1 MTDSNKNIFYIL
13 MFFAMIGWGGSWV
26 NVKVLSSYINEYDVM
41 FFRYIITA
49 VTMVP
54 IMLVLRKSFKIDLK
68 SFILVVVTSAILV
81 AYMKYFYLGT
91 KLGTASLGGAFVTT
105 LIPINTFLILTI
117 FGSKKIFKKDYFAL
131 ALGALGV
138 LTMLNVWS
146 ANLDEVFVIHNLYF
160 ILASILWPLLTIT
173 SSKATKISPIV
184 FTFYMYIVSSFM
196 AIFFMDF
203 TTIAYDKFDSVFYI
217 NLFAITIFASTFA
230 NTIFFLGIEK
240 LGAAD
245 VSSFI
250 FLVPFAAITLS
261 AIFLK
266 ENITISII
274 IGTIMTIIA
283 VKILN
288 NIKIYKKKK
297 VEH

>member
-1 MTDSNKNIFYIL
+1 M
-13 MFFAMIGWGGSWV
+13 
-26 NVKVLSSYINEYDVM
+26 
-41 FFRYIITA
+41 
-49 VTMVP
+49 
-54 IMLVLRKSFKIDLK
+54 
-68 SFILVVVTSAILV
+68 
-81 AYMKYFYLGT
+81 
-91 KLGTASLGGAFVTT
+91 
-105 LIPINTFLILTI
+105 
-117 FGSKKIFKKDYFAL
+117 
-131 ALGALGV
+131 
-138 LTMLNVWS
+138 
-146 ANLDEVFVIHNLYF
+146 
-160 ILASILWPLLTIT
+160 T

>member
-41 FFRYIITA
+41 FFRYVITA
-49 VTMVP
+49 ITMIP
-54 IMLVLRKSFKIDLK
+54 IMLVLRKKFTIDKK
-68 SFILVVVTSAILV
+68 SFFLVVVTSIILV
-81 AYMKYFYLGT
+81 AYMKYFFLGT

-105 LIPINTFLILTI
+105 LIPINTFLILAL
-117 FGSKKIFKKDYFAL
+117 FGSKKIEKKDYFAL
-131 ALGALGV
+131 LLGAIGV
-138 LTMLNVWS
+138 LTMLNVWG
-146 ANLDEVFVIHNLYF
+146 ANFDEIFVVHNLYF
-160 ILASILWPLLTIT
+160 ILASILWPLLTIV
-173 SSKATKISPIV
+173 SSKATNISPIV
-184 FTFYMYIVSSFM
+184 FTFYMYIVTSLMSM
-196 AIFFMDF
+196 FFMDF
-203 TTIAYDKFDSVFYI
+203 STIAYEKFDYIFYI

-240 LGAAD
+240 LGAAN

-288 NIKIYKKKK
+288 NIKLYKKKK
-297 VEH
+297 IEQ

>member
-1 MTDSNKNIFYIL
+1 

-26 NVKVLSSYINEYDVM
+26 NVKVLSNYINEYDVM

-49 VTMVP
+49 ITMIP
-54 IMLVLRKSFKIDLK
+54 IMLVLRKSFKIDTK
-68 SFILVVVTSAILV
+68 SFFIVIIASIILVV
-81 AYMKYFYLGT
+81 YMKYFYLGT

-105 LIPINTFLILTI
+105 LIPINTFLILAI
-117 FGSKKIFKKDYFAL
+117 FGSKKILKKDYFAL
-131 ALGALGV
+131 FLGAIGV
-138 LTMLNVWS
+138 LTMLNVWGT
-146 ANLDEVFVIHNLYF
+146 DPDKIFVIHNLYF
-160 ILASILWPLLTIT
+160 ILASILWAFLTIT

-184 FTFYMYIVSSFM
+184 FTFYMYLVCSFIS
-196 AIFFMDF
+196 IFFMDF
-203 TTIAYDKFDSVFYI
+203 STIAYDKFDSIFYI

-240 LGAAD
+240 LGAAN

-250 FLVPFAAITLS
+250 FLVPFSAITLS

-266 ENITISII
+266 EEITFSII
-274 IGTIMTIIA
+274 IGTIMTITA

-288 NIKIYKKKK
+288 NIKIKKKK
-297 VEH
+297 K

>member
-1 MTDSNKNIFYIL
+1 

-26 NVKVLSSYINEYDVM
+26 NVKVLSNYINEYDVM

-49 VTMVP
+49 ITMIP
-54 IMLVLRKSFKIDLK
+54 IMLVLRKSFKIDTK
-68 SFILVVVTSAILV
+68 SFFIVIIASIILVV
-81 AYMKYFYLGT
+81 YMKYFYLGT

-105 LIPINTFLILTI
+105 LIPINTFLILAI
-117 FGSKKIFKKDYFAL
+117 FGSKKILKKDYFAL
-131 ALGALGV
+131 FLGAIGV
-138 LTMLNVWS
+138 LTMLNVWGT
-146 ANLDEVFVIHNLYF
+146 DPDKIFVIHNLYF
-160 ILASILWPLLTIT
+160 ILASILWAFLTIT

-184 FTFYMYIVSSFM
+184 FTFYMYLVCSFIS
-196 AIFFMDF
+196 IFFMDF
-203 TTIAYDKFDSVFYI
+203 STIAYDEFDSIFYI

-240 LGAAD
+240 LGAAN

-250 FLVPFAAITLS
+250 FLVPFSAITLS

-266 ENITISII
+266 EEITFSII

-288 NIKIYKKKK
+288 NIKIKKKR
-297 VEH
+297 

>member
-1 MTDSNKNIFYIL
+1 MTDSNKNIFYVL

-26 NVKVLSSYINEYDVM
+26 NIKVLSSYINEYDVM

-49 VTMVP
+49 ITMIP

-68 SFILVVVTSAILV
+68 SFFLVIVTSAILV

-105 LIPINTFLILTI
+105 LIPINTFLILAI

-131 ALGALGV
+131 TLGALGV

-146 ANLDEVFVIHNLYF
+146 ANLDEVLVIHNLYF

-203 TTIAYDKFDSVFYI
+203 TTIAYENFDSIFYI

-288 NIKIYKKKK
+288 NIKLYKKKK
-297 VEH
+297 VEP

>member
-26 NVKVLSSYINEYDVM
+26 NVKILSSYINEYDVM

-49 VTMVP
+49 ITMIP
-54 IMLVLRKSFKIDLK
+54 IMLVLRKKFTIDKK
-68 SFILVVVTSAILV
+68 SFFLVIVTSIILV
-81 AYMKYFYLGT
+81 AYMKYFFLGT

-105 LIPINTFLILTI
+105 LIPINTFLILALL
-117 FGSKKIFKKDYFAL
+117 GSKKIEKKDYFAL
-131 ALGALGV
+131 LLGAIGV
-138 LTMLNVWS
+138 LTMLNVWG
-146 ANLDEVFVIHNLYF
+146 ANFDEIFVVHNLYF
-160 ILASILWPLLTIT
+160 ILASILWPLLTIV
-173 SSKATKISPIV
+173 SSKATNISPIV
-184 FTFYMYIVSSFM
+184 FTFYMYIVTSLMSM
-196 AIFFMDF
+196 FFMDF
-203 TTIAYDKFDSVFYI
+203 STIAYEKFDYIFYI

-240 LGAAD
+240 LGAAN

-288 NIKIYKKKK
+288 NIKLYKKKK
-297 VEH
+297 IEQ

>member
-1 MTDSNKNIFYIL
+1 

-26 NVKVLSSYINEYDVM
+26 NVKVLSNYINEYDVM

-49 VTMVP
+49 ITMIP
-54 IMLVLRKSFKIDLK
+54 IMLVLRKSFKIDTK
-68 SFILVVVTSAILV
+68 SFFIVIIASIILVV
-81 AYMKYFYLGT
+81 YMKYFYLGT

-105 LIPINTFLILTI
+105 LIPINTFLILAI
-117 FGSKKIFKKDYFAL
+117 FGSKKILKKDYFAL
-131 ALGALGV
+131 FLGAIGV
-138 LTMLNVWS
+138 LTMLNVWGT
-146 ANLDEVFVIHNLYF
+146 DPDKIFVIHNLYF
-160 ILASILWPLLTIT
+160 ILASILWAFLTIT

-184 FTFYMYIVSSFM
+184 FTFYMYLICSFIS
-196 AIFFMDF
+196 IFFMDF
-203 TTIAYDKFDSVFYI
+203 STIAYDKFDSIFYI

-240 LGAAD
+240 LGAAN

-250 FLVPFAAITLS
+250 FLVPFSAITLS

-266 ENITISII
+266 EEITFSII
-274 IGTIMTIIA
+274 IGTIMTITA

-288 NIKIYKKKK
+288 NIKIKKKK
-297 VEH
+297 K

>member
-26 NVKVLSSYINEYDVM
+26 NVKVLSNYINEYDVM

-49 VTMVP
+49 ITMIP
-54 IMLVLRKSFKIDLK
+54 IIVVLRKSFKIDTK
-68 SFILVVVTSAILV
+68 SFLIVIVASIILVV
-81 AYMKYFYLGT
+81 YMKYFYLGT

-105 LIPINTFLILTI
+105 LIPINTFLILAI

-131 ALGALGV
+131 FLGAIGV
-138 LTMLNVWS
+138 LTMLNVWGTDS
-146 ANLDEVFVIHNLYF
+146 DEIFVIHNLYF
-160 ILASILWPLLTIT
+160 ILASILWALLTIT

-184 FTFYMYIVSSFM
+184 FTFYMYLVCSFIS
-196 AIFFMDF
+196 IFFMDF
-203 TTIAYDKFDSVFYI
+203 STIAYDKFDSIFYI

-240 LGAAD
+240 LGAAN

-250 FLVPFAAITLS
+250 FLVPFSAITLS

-266 ENITISII
+266 EEITFSII

-288 NIKIYKKKK
+288 NIKIKKKK
-297 VEH
+297 K

>member
-41 FFRYIITA
+41 FFRYVITA
-49 VTMVP
+49 ITMIP
-54 IMLVLRKSFKIDLK
+54 IMLVLRKKFTIDKK
-68 SFILVVVTSAILV
+68 SFFLVVVTSIILV
-81 AYMKYFYLGT
+81 AYMKYFFLGT

-105 LIPINTFLILTI
+105 LIPINTFLILAL
-117 FGSKKIFKKDYFAL
+117 FGSKKIERKDYFAL
-131 ALGALGV
+131 LLGAIGV
-138 LTMLNVWS
+138 LTMLNVWG
-146 ANLDEVFVIHNLYF
+146 ANFDEIFVVHNLYF
-160 ILASILWPLLTIT
+160 ILASILWPLLTIV
-173 SSKATKISPIV
+173 SSKATNISPIV
-184 FTFYMYIVSSFM
+184 FTFYMYIVTSLMSM
-196 AIFFMDF
+196 FFMDF
-203 TTIAYDKFDSVFYI
+203 STIAYEKFDYIFYI

-240 LGAAD
+240 LGAAN

-288 NIKIYKKKK
+288 NIKLYKKKK
-297 VEH
+297 IEQ